1 VVQGSDRLGRMMGWS
16 SVQLSAR
23 ATVAALASLLVARW
37 LQLEYPIYAFI
48 GAVIVTDLQPS
59 VSRSL
64 GLRRLFA
71 TVIGA
76 FCGAALS
83 VALPAGPLAVA
94 VGFFLSMSL
103 AQLLRA
109 GEGARVAGYICGIV
123 LLDHS
128 TEPWAYAS
136 HRFIETAIGVLAAWS
151 ISYVPKLF
159 DSDIRARP
167 H

>member
-1 VVQGSDRLGRMMGWS
+1 MMGWS
-16 SVQLSAR
+16 SVQLSVR

-64 GLRRLFA
+64 GLRRLFS